1 MSEVLYSLCS
11 VLHVHDTMYSVML
24 MPTKRLVDH
33 RHDDVVVAQF
43 VEFKLDRPAVGLLH
57 LPGMHG
63 STVRAASTGTEIP
76 YAIMSIL
83 LSLPLPLPLPFVD
96 VR

>member
-57 LPGMHG
+57 
-63 STVRAASTGTEIP
+63 
-76 YAIMSIL
+76 
-83 LSLPLPLPLPFVD
+83 
-96 VR
+96 